1 MKQFRFEHVYCKD
14 PSCGQ
19 AFIYGISESGF
30 WVIGEAFRA
39 DAEWAALIDFR
50 EEDSWLI
57 MNVDGIPPLYF
68 PVKELNRK
76 GCLEEVLSL
85 INQFKHK

>member
-1 MKQFRFEHVYCKD
+1 MKQFRFEHVFCKD
-14 PSCGQ
+14 PFCGQ

-30 WVIGEAFRA
+30 WVIGEAFKA
-39 DAEWAALIDFR
+39 EAEWPALNDIR

-68 PVKELNRK
+68 PVKELSRK
-76 GCLEEVLSL
+76 GCLEEILSL
-85 INQFKHK
+85 INRFKHK